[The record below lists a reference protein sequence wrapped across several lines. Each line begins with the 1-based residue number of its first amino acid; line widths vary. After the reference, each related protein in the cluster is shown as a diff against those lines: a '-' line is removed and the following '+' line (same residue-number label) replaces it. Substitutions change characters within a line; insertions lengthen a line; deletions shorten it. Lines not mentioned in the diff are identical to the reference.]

1 MTQPLSRSVSD
12 RVEKTQNPQLPGTE
26 TSLKLIKQTER
37 QRCPLG
43 HTAETRSGSA
53 LTREQTCHQECVSCL
68 PSPVLL
74 PHQLHSQAGCPHRME
89 NPPAR
94 GREIA
99 PLTVLVSIP
108 QMGGYTS
115 IIPMPTMS

>member
-43 HTAETRSGSA
+43 HTAETHSGSA

-74 PHQLHSQAGCPHRME
+74 PVNFILRQAVPTGWKTHL
-89 NPPAR
+89 
-94 GREIA
+94 REA
-99 PLTVLVSIP
+99 VRLRP
-108 QMGGYTS
+108 
-115 IIPMPTMS
+115 